1 MKDVSF
7 LYGNSP
13 HNQYTGR
20 IEVHLMETVDGGTL
34 RDAVAMAEQRYP
46 YFRVKVVRDEHGELD
61 IVPNDA
67 PIPVTKGE
75 EPVCLG
81 TDEAN
86 NHYVAV
92 AYDDRNLYFDFYH
105 PLTDAAGFIPFIKTV
120 LYYYLCDRYQVEI
133 DPTGIN
139 LAGSEI
145 PYEEICEPEPQ
156 FETDNVKPFYEYRGV
171 QPFSLFT
178 DAGMKQTENIV
189 YRIKIRE
196 SDLMKYAKSND
207 GSPNV
212 ILSVFLCKAIAQ
224 NHADTEL
231 PIVGGIA
238 INVRPA
244 YGLAPTNYHNLVNV
258 MHLKYDK
265 SVWDWDISKLL
276 TCSRGMILLQSQ
288 PENFVAGSN
297 NQKSRLYNYIM
308 QQDTDEARWQAMMKL
323 MESHNLDTFDISYV
337 GRVPFGSLEEY
348 IDGVYT
354 ITYPSVG
361 KGISIKMNAVNGYF
375 TMTFVQ
381 KFAGDTYI
389 NNFLNALKTEG
400 IEYLI
405 DAPTP
410 VITPKVNT
418 YRR

>member
-7 LYGNSP
+7 LYGNNP

-20 IEVHLMETVDGGTL
+20 IEVHLTEMVDGGTL
-34 RDAVAMAEQRYP
+34 CNAVAMAEPRYP
-46 YFRVKVVRDEHGELD
+46 YFRIKVVRNEHGELD
-61 IVPNDA
+61 IIPNDA
-67 PIPVTKGE
+67 PIPVTRGE

-86 NHYVAV
+86 DHYVAV
-92 AYDDRNLYFDFYH
+92 TYDDRKLYFDFYH

-120 LYYYLCDRYQVEI
+120 LYYYICDRYQVEI

-145 PYEEICEPEPQ
+145 PYEEICEPKPQ
-156 FETDNVKPFYEYRGV
+156 FPTDNIEPFYEYKRV
-171 QPFSLFT
+171 PQFNLFT
-178 DAGMKQTENIV
+178 DGGMEQSENTV

-196 SDLMKYAKSND
+196 SDLMKYAKFND

-212 ILSVFLCKAIAQ
+212 ILSVFLCKAIAK
-224 NHADTEL
+224 NHADAEL

-238 INVRPA
+238 INLRPA

-258 MHLKYDK
+258 MHLKYDRA
-265 SVWDWDISKLL
+265 VWDWHISKLL

-288 PENFVAGSN
+288 TENFVAGSN
-297 NQKSRLYNYIM
+297 NQSKLNDYIM
-308 QQDTDEARWQAMMKL
+308 QQNTDEARWQAMMKI
-323 MESHNLDTFDISYV
+323 MESHNMDTFDISYV
-337 GRVPFGSLEEY
+337 GRVSFGALEEY
-348 IDGVYT
+348 IDGVYS
-354 ITYPSVG
+354 ISYPSVG
-361 KGISIKMNAVNGYF
+361 KGISIKLNAINGYF

-381 KFAGDTYI
+381 KFAGDAYI
-389 NNFLNALKTEG
+389 KNFLNVLKTEG

-405 DAPTP
+405 DDPTP
-410 VITPKVNT
+410 VVTARVNT
-418 YRR
+418 YFK

>member
-7 LYGNSP
+7 LYGNNP
-13 HNQYTGR
+13 HNQYTVR
-20 IEVHLMETVDGGTL
+20 IEVHLTEIVDGETL
-34 RDAVAMAEQRYP
+34 CNAVAMAEPRYP
-46 YFRVKVVRDEHGELD
+46 YFRIKVVRNEHGELD

-67 PIPVTKGE
+67 PIPVTKGK

-92 AYDDRNLYFDFYH
+92 TYDDRKVYFDFYH

-120 LYYYLCDRYQVEI
+120 LYYYICDRYQGEI

-145 PYEEICEPEPQ
+145 PYEEICEPKPQ
-156 FETDNVKPFYEYRGV
+156 FVTDNVKPFYEYKRV
-171 QPFSLFT
+171 PQFSLFT
-178 DAGMKQTENIV
+178 DGGMEQSENTV

-212 ILSVFLCKAIAQ
+212 ILSVFLCKAIAK
-224 NHADTEL
+224 NHADAEL

-238 INVRPA
+238 INLRPA

-258 MHLKYDK
+258 MHLKYDRA
-265 SVWDWDISKLL
+265 VWDWDISKLL
-276 TCSRGMILLQSQ
+276 TCSRGMILLQSL
-288 PENFVAGSN
+288 PENFAAGFDN
-297 NQKSRLYNYIM
+297 KKRLFDYIV
-308 QQDTDEARWQAMMKL
+308 QQGTDEERWKAMMKI
-323 MESHNLDTFDISYV
+323 MESHDMDTFDISYV
-337 GRVPFGSLEEY
+337 GRVSFGALEEY

-354 ITYPSVG
+354 ISYPSTG
-361 KGISIKMNAVNGYF
+361 RGISVKLNAINGYF

-389 NNFLNALKTEG
+389 KSFLNVLKAEE

-405 DAPTP
+405 DDPTP
-410 VITPKVNT
+410 VVTAKVNT
-418 YRR
+418 YLK